1 MPSDK
6 QSIVQK
12 STSILLE
19 NKNRV
24 RIKKEV
30 KNWHFLSSFP
40 RNAFSI
46 NQANIIILQSINI
59 SIVWLWIT
67 IYFSE
72 LHFSSIKSF
81 IKVFILNIW
90 EISPFRMRTRCKF
103 AVISKG
109 VLIECHLSI
118 PITGNIR
125 TCTEYP
131 SVWQN
136 DWTWQMNSGHWIK
149 KKCVNA
155 NYHDQI

>member
-81 IKVFILNIW
+81 IKVFILNMILVYFFT
-90 EISPFRMRTRCKF
+90 EIITIALLVSGKIFF
-103 AVISKG
+103 HNVILRWSHDL
-109 VLIECHLSI
+109 LIVINPLVMAHFSLE
-118 PITGNIR
+118 N
-125 TCTEYP
+125 
-131 SVWQN
+131 
-136 DWTWQMNSGHWIK
+136 
-149 KKCVNA
+149 
-155 NYHDQI
+155 